1 MDLILL
7 TKRQQRVIVDGEASK
22 ATPVKSGVPQ
32 GTVLGPLM
40 FLVYI
45 NDINENITSSVR
57 LFANDCVIY
66 KPITTPQDT
75 EQL

>member
-1 MDLILL
+1 MENL
-7 TKRQQRVIVDGEASK
+7 T
-22 ATPVKSGVPQ
+22 TVKSGVPQ

-57 LFANDCVIY
+57 LFA
-66 KPITTPQDT
+66 Q
-75 EQL
+75 